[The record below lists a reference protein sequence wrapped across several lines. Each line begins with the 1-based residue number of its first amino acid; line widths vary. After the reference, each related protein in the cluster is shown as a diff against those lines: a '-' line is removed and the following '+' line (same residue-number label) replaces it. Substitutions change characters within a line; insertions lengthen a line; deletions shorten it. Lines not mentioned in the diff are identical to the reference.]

1 MLAIT
6 FALATAL
13 TYGVADYCGGRAS
26 RAAAATVVV
35 LVGQALSIV
44 VVLVGLAAFGDPVAP
59 GRDWLI
65 GLVAGVVGA
74 AGLMAFYGAMAV
86 GPMSVVAPVTAV
98 VSAVVPVVW
107 GLVRGDRPGTVS
119 LVGMAAALVSV
130 ALVSGAGARA
140 GSKVGL
146 DVLARSA
153 IGGLGFGGTF
163 ILLGETSDHA
173 GLWPLLAMR
182 LASVVLVASIVRRAG
197 AGLSIPRHILP
208 LAVASGSLDVTA
220 NGFYILGTRH
230 GLLSVVAAVSSLYP
244 ASTVV
249 LASVLDRERVSRSQ
263 ALGLGFAAAALV
275 LVSIGRA

>member
-1 MLAIT
+1 MLAIV

-26 RAAAATVVV
+26 RTAAATAVV

-44 VVLVGLAAFGDPVAP
+44 VVLAGLAAFGDPVAP
-59 GRDWLI
+59 RRDWFV
-65 GLVAGVVGA
+65 GLVAGLVGA
-74 AGLMAFYGAMAV
+74 VGLMAFYGAMAV
-86 GPMSVVAPVTAV
+86 GPMTVVAPVTAV

-107 GLVRGDRPGTVS
+107 GLLRGDRPGALS
-119 LVGMAAALVSV
+119 LCGMAAAIVSV

-140 GSKVGL
+140 GSKVGI

-163 ILLGETSDHA
+163 VLLGETSDDA

-182 LASVVLVASIVRRAG
+182 LASVALVAMIVRRSG
-197 AGLSIPRHILP
+197 TRLSMPRSVLP
-208 LAVASGSLDVTA
+208 LAAASGSLDVTA

-230 GLLSVVAAVSSLYP
+230 GMLSVVAAVSSLYP

-249 LASVLDRERVSRSQ
+249 LASAVDRERVSRAQ
-263 ALGLGFAAAALV
+263 AFGLAFAAAALV
-275 LVSIGRA
+275 LVSIGRT